1 MKVLLVDDEPFI
13 LQGLS
18 VLIDWAAEGCEI
30 VKMASNGKEALLYLE
45 DHEADLVITDIKMPV
60 MSGLELLEQIRGRQ
74 ISDAF
79 FIILSGY
86 NDFSYAQKAIRYAC
100 MDYLVKPVQKEA
112 LLELIRKAKSSLAVT
127 EQNAENE
134 RWMQEMQL
142 KQYIIALLRGKQNE
156 EELKYVKERLR
167 LGDGGLRYIHISMQN
182 ISPVVKAELLQD
194 HSMAITFGGD
204 SEMSFKNLVD
214 TVGQLMNQLA
224 PEKLSEFRQMNK
236 EEKQSAI
243 DDFLEKYKAKHSQDA
258 KKTETEDANG
268 TEQKEDNEIFE
279 TSVPFSLEFSSLDE
293 MLRLIRLAP
302 FTEKMPTSSLYKF
315 QQKYYLVMDLIHF
328 SREELRPFAF
338 TIVEYNNCRYAE
350 VGQIAFIKEHGKC
363 IVENEALQTLMQL

>member
-1 MKVLLVDDEPFI
+1 MEIERLGENKI
-13 LQGLS
+13 RCALS
-18 VLIDWAAEGCEI
+18 EEEI
-30 VKMASNGKEALLYLE
+30 REM
-45 DHEADLVITDIKMPV
+45 
-60 MSGLELLEQIRGRQ
+60 
-74 ISDAF
+74 
-79 FIILSGY
+79 GY
-86 NDFSYAQKAIRYAC
+86 NIDEIIGNTEVTQEFMRAVVE
-100 MDYLVKPVQKEA
+100 LVE
-112 LLELIRKAKSSLAVT
+112 
-127 EQNAENE
+127 EQGN
-134 RWMQEMQL
+134 
-142 KQYIIALLRGKQNE
+142 
-156 EELKYVKERLR
+156 
-167 LGDGGLRYIHISMQN
+167 ISMQN

-293 MLRLIRLAP
+293 MLRLIRQTPLTTRTKVG
-302 FTEKMPTSSLYKF
+302 FVRTSA
-315 QQKYYLVMDLIHF
+315 H
-328 SREELRPFAF
+328 R
-338 TIVEYNNCRYAE
+338 
-350 VGQIAFIKEHGKC
+350 IAWGTLQW
-363 IVENEALQTLMQL
+363 NRLEAVYEFE

>member
-1 MKVLLVDDEPFI
+1 MEIERLGENKI
-13 LQGLS
+13 RCALS
-18 VLIDWAAEGCEI
+18 EEEI
-30 VKMASNGKEALLYLE
+30 REM
-45 DHEADLVITDIKMPV
+45 
-60 MSGLELLEQIRGRQ
+60 
-74 ISDAF
+74 
-79 FIILSGY
+79 GY
-86 NDFSYAQKAIRYAC
+86 NIDEIIGNTEVTQEFMRAVVE
-100 MDYLVKPVQKEA
+100 LVE
-112 LLELIRKAKSSLAVT
+112 
-127 EQNAENE
+127 EQGN
-134 RWMQEMQL
+134 
-142 KQYIIALLRGKQNE
+142 
-156 EELKYVKERLR
+156 
-167 LGDGGLRYIHISMQN
+167 ISMQN

-293 MLRLIRLAP
+293 MLRLIRL
-302 FTEKMPTSSLYKF
+302 YKF

>member
-1 MKVLLVDDEPFI
+1 MEIERLGENKI
-13 LQGLS
+13 RCALS
-18 VLIDWAAEGCEI
+18 EEEI
-30 VKMASNGKEALLYLE
+30 REM
-45 DHEADLVITDIKMPV
+45 
-60 MSGLELLEQIRGRQ
+60 
-74 ISDAF
+74 
-79 FIILSGY
+79 GY
-86 NDFSYAQKAIRYAC
+86 NIDEIIGNTEVTQEFMRAVVE
-100 MDYLVKPVQKEA
+100 LVE
-112 LLELIRKAKSSLAVT
+112 
-127 EQNAENE
+127 EQGN
-134 RWMQEMQL
+134 
-142 KQYIIALLRGKQNE
+142 
-156 EELKYVKERLR
+156 
-167 LGDGGLRYIHISMQN
+167 ISMQN

-214 TVGQLMNQLA
+214 TV
-224 PEKLSEFRQMNK
+224 

-363 IVENEALQTLMQL
+363 VVENEALQTLMQL

>member
-1 MKVLLVDDEPFI
+1 MEIERLGENKI
-13 LQGLS
+13 RCALS
-18 VLIDWAAEGCEI
+18 EEEI
-30 VKMASNGKEALLYLE
+30 REM
-45 DHEADLVITDIKMPV
+45 
-60 MSGLELLEQIRGRQ
+60 
-74 ISDAF
+74 
-79 FIILSGY
+79 GY
-86 NDFSYAQKAIRYAC
+86 NIDEIIGNTEVTQEFMRAVVE
-100 MDYLVKPVQKEA
+100 LVE
-112 LLELIRKAKSSLAVT
+112 
-127 EQNAENE
+127 EQGN
-134 RWMQEMQL
+134 
-142 KQYIIALLRGKQNE
+142 
-156 EELKYVKERLR
+156 
-167 LGDGGLRYIHISMQN
+167 ISMQN

-243 DDFLEKYKAKHSQDA
+243 DDFLEKYKAKHNQDA

-315 QQKYYLVMDLIHF
+315 QQKYYLVMDLIQF
-328 SREELRPFAF
+328 FKGMNTAICVYNCRN
-338 TIVEYNNCRYAE
+338 NNCRYAE
-350 VGQIAFIKEHGKC
+350 VRTNC
-363 IVENEALQTLMQL
+363 IYKRTRKMYCRK

>member
-18 VLIDWAAEGCEI
+18 VLIDWAAEGREI

-134 RWMQEMQL
+134 RRMQEMQL
-142 KQYIIALLRGKQNE
+142 KQYIIALLRGKE
-156 EELKYVKERLR
+156 TKRERR
-167 LGDGGLRYIHISMQN
+167 MRKSVYGLGMEAY
-182 ISPVVKAELLQD
+182 A
-194 HSMAITFGGD
+194 TF
-204 SEMSFKNLVD
+204 
-214 TVGQLMNQLA
+214 
-224 PEKLSEFRQMNK
+224 
-236 EEKQSAI
+236 
-243 DDFLEKYKAKHSQDA
+243 
-258 KKTETEDANG
+258 
-268 TEQKEDNEIFE
+268 
-279 TSVPFSLEFSSLDE
+279 TSVCRIFRILKSSL
-293 MLRLIRLAP
+293 
-302 FTEKMPTSSLYKF
+302 T
-315 QQKYYLVMDLIHF
+315 V
-328 SREELRPFAF
+328 
-338 TIVEYNNCRYAE
+338 NCR
-350 VGQIAFIKEHGKC
+350 
-363 IVENEALQTLMQL
+363 

>member
-1 MKVLLVDDEPFI
+1 MEIERLGENKI
-13 LQGLS
+13 RCALS
-18 VLIDWAAEGCEI
+18 EEEI
-30 VKMASNGKEALLYLE
+30 REM
-45 DHEADLVITDIKMPV
+45 
-60 MSGLELLEQIRGRQ
+60 
-74 ISDAF
+74 
-79 FIILSGY
+79 GY
-86 NDFSYAQKAIRYAC
+86 NIDEIIGNTEVTQEFMRAVVE
-100 MDYLVKPVQKEA
+100 LVE
-112 LLELIRKAKSSLAVT
+112 
-127 EQNAENE
+127 EQGN
-134 RWMQEMQL
+134 
-142 KQYIIALLRGKQNE
+142 
-156 EELKYVKERLR
+156 
-167 LGDGGLRYIHISMQN
+167 ISMQN

-204 SEMSFKNLVD
+204 S
-214 TVGQLMNQLA
+214 
-224 PEKLSEFRQMNK
+224 EKLSEFRQMNK

-279 TSVPFSLEFSSLDE
+279 TSVPFSLEFSSLEE

-302 FTEKMPTSSLYKF
+302 FTEKMPTRSLYKF

>member
-1 MKVLLVDDEPFI
+1 MEIERLGENKI
-13 LQGLS
+13 RCALS
-18 VLIDWAAEGCEI
+18 EEEI
-30 VKMASNGKEALLYLE
+30 QKM
-45 DHEADLVITDIKMPV
+45 
-60 MSGLELLEQIRGRQ
+60 
-74 ISDAF
+74 
-79 FIILSGY
+79 GY
-86 NDFSYAQKAIRYAC
+86 NIDEIIGNTEVTQEFMRAVVELVEQKS
-100 MDYLVKPVQKEA
+100 D
-112 LLELIRKAKSSLAVT
+112 
-127 EQNAENE
+127 
-134 RWMQEMQL
+134 
-142 KQYIIALLRGKQNE
+142 
-156 EELKYVKERLR
+156 
-167 LGDGGLRYIHISMQN
+167 ISMQN

-243 DDFLEKYKAKHSQDA
+243 DDFLEKYKAKHSQDT

-293 MLRLIRLAP
+293 VLRLIRLAP
-302 FTEKMPTSSLYKF
+302 FTEKVPASSFYKF
-315 QQKYYLVMDLIHF
+315 RQKYYLVMDLIHF
-328 SREELRPFAF
+328 SREELKPFAF
-338 TIVEYNNCRYAE
+338 TIVEYNKCRYAE
-350 VGQIAFIKEHGKC
+350 PAQIAFIKEHGKC